1 MVHSVA
7 EGKTQLRTYQ
17 QRMELYLNYLKEP
30 PRSIQSIK
38 GACNVVSLGNF
49 LFKNC
54 VSLVE
59 KSACQAGCPPGIK
72 YLPSITITQREI
84 GKPLGKVLANHLI
97 LPGFECAADHCSG
110 IEFNEIQKIGNY
122 VIHLL

>member
-1 MVHSVA
+1 
-7 EGKTQLRTYQ
+7 
-17 QRMELYLNYLKEP
+17 MELYLNYLKESII

-38 GACNVVSLGNF
+38 GACNVVPLANF

-54 VSLVE
+54 VSFVE
-59 KSACQAGCPPGIK
+59 KSACQAGCPPRIK
-72 YLPSITITQREI
+72 YLLSITITQREI

-110 IEFNEIQKIGNY
+110 TEFNEIQKIRNY